1 MTSRSDTVHAFDTVA
16 ERYVRLALA
25 VGEVDDAFVD
35 AYYGPAEWKTEAHTA
50 GKRPL
55 ADLRASAAELQ
66 RTLERTELGVGDA
79 MAAARQ
85 RYLAGQLGAM
95 LARLD
100 LLAGVK
106 RPFDEES
113 KLLYDAVAPHHD
125 AAHFQRLLDALA
137 AELPG
142 DGPLVDR
149 YETFQKAFIIP
160 PERIDA
166 VFSAAIA
173 ACRERTARHLT
184 LPAGESFRV
193 EYVTGKPWGGYNWYQ
208 GGYASLI
215 QVNTELPIY
224 IDRAI
229 DLAAHEGYPGHHVY
243 NALLEQHLVRERGF
257 VEFSLYPLFSPQ
269 SLIAEGSANFGVE
282 VVFPGE
288 ERARFE
294 RDVLY
299 PLAGLDPALAE
310 RHERVRKLQ
319 KGLAYAGN
327 EAARRYLD
335 GEITG
340 PQAVEWLM
348 RYALSP
354 RPRAEQRVRFF
365 DAYRSYVINYNLGED
380 MVRHWVEAQGGT
392 AENPERRWQVFE
404 ELLASPRLPGD
415 LGTESARWGTRA
427 RPYIG
432 MER

>member
-1 MTSRSDTVHAFDTVA
+1 MSSRSDTAHAFDAVA

-35 AYYGPAEWKTEAHTA
+35 AYYGSAEWKSAAHTA

-55 ADLRASAAELQ
+55 PELRAAAEDLRRALG
-66 RTLERTELGVGDA
+66 LTELGVGDA

-85 RYLAGQLGAM
+85 RYLDGQLRAM

-100 LLAGVK
+100 LLAGVR

-125 AAHFQRLLDALA
+125 AAYFQHLLDALA

-142 DGPLVDR
+142 PAETPLVDR
-149 YETFQKAFIIP
+149 YEAFQKAFVIP
-160 PERIDA
+160 PQRLDA
-166 VFSAAIA
+166 VFGAAIA
-173 ACRERTARHLT
+173 ACRERTAEHLP
-184 LPAGESFRV
+184 LPPGESFRV
-193 EYVTGKPWGGYNWYQ
+193 EYVTGKPWSGYNWYQ

-288 ERARFE
+288 ERVRFE

-299 PLAGLDPALAE
+299 PLAGIDPALAE

-319 KGLAYAGN
+319 TKLAYAGN

-335 GEITG
+335 GEIDA
-340 PQAVEWLM
+340 PEAVDWLM
-348 RYALSP
+348 RYTLSP

-365 DAYRSYVINYNLGED
+365 DAYRSYVINYNLGQD
-380 MVRHWVEAQGGT
+380 MVRDWVEAQGGT
-392 AENPERRWQVFE
+392 AENPERRWQVFA
-404 ELLASPRLPGD
+404 ELLASPRLPAD
-415 LGTESARWGTRA
+415 LGPHPTR
-427 RPYIG
+427 
-432 MER
+432 

>member
-1 MTSRSDTVHAFDTVA
+1 
-16 ERYVRLALA
+16 
-25 VGEVDDAFVD
+25 
-35 AYYGPAEWKTEAHTA
+35 
-50 GKRPL
+50 
-55 ADLRASAAELQ
+55 
-66 RTLERTELGVGDA
+66 
-79 MAAARQ
+79 
-85 RYLAGQLGAM
+85 
-95 LARLD
+95 
-100 LLAGVK
+100 
-106 RPFDEES
+106 
-113 KLLYDAVAPHHD
+113 
-125 AAHFQRLLDALA
+125 
-137 AELPG
+137 
-142 DGPLVDR
+142 
-149 YETFQKAFIIP
+149 
-160 PERIDA
+160 
-166 VFSAAIA
+166 
-173 ACRERTARHLT
+173 
-184 LPAGESFRV
+184 
-193 EYVTGKPWGGYNWYQ
+193 
-208 GGYASLI
+208 
-215 QVNTELPIY
+215 VNTELPIY

-243 NALLEQHLVRERGF
+243 NALLEKHLVRERGF

-380 MVRHWVEAQGGT
+380 MVREWVEAQGGT
-392 AENPERRWQVFE
+392 AESPGPALAGFRGAAGVAAAAGRPRRAAGALEFE
-404 ELLASPRLPGD
+404 FHRQRE
-415 LGTESARWGTRA
+415 
-427 RPYIG
+427 
-432 MER
+432 